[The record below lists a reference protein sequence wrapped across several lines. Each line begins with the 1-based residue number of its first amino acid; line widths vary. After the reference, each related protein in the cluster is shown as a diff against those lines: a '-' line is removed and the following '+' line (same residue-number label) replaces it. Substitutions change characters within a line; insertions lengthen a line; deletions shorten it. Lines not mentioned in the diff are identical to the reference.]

1 MVKVFYYVA
10 AMLLLAAT
18 SCSSDSENSVVTP
31 QTSVPVTVRV
41 DGFTQSLEDFSG
53 SSRRAAVP
61 VTSYDNVKAIT
72 LAFYDA
78 NGVEQC
84 KMEQLRDDNTTYT
97 TFGEFS
103 CSLPIG
109 SYTLV
114 AIARG
119 LQPNDVFSLNSPS
132 EAVYGG
138 LTRETFAG
146 TQAVV
151 ISSTSAQNQN
161 ISLNRVCAR
170 LIIETSDVRPAGIAK
185 IRTTYGQGSKTFSP
199 TTGFATDNNGF
210 VIVNTPNAAVGSTIT
225 FGSYAFLTGNTQTM
239 DITIETL
246 DANDEVVF
254 SQVVHDVPFKRNR
267 VTRLQGALFSTSV
280 ASAIQVETAWEN
292 EEVVNF

>member
-53 SSRRAAVP
+53 SSHRAAQSVE
-61 VTSYDNVKAIT
+61 SYSNVKAIT

-84 KMEQLRDDNTTYT
+84 KMEQLRDDHTTYT
-97 TFGEFS
+97 SFGEFS

-119 LQPNDVFSLNSPS
+119 LLPNDVFTLNSAV

-146 TQAVV
+146 TKAVV
-151 ISSTSAQNQN
+151 INSTSAQNQN
-161 ISLNRVCAR
+161 ISLNRVCAK
-170 LIIETSDVRPAGIAK
+170 LTIATNDVRPTSIAK

-210 VIVNTPNAAVGSTIT
+210 VIINTPSIIGEPIAIS
-225 FGSYAFLTGNTQTM
+225 SYVFLTENTQTM

-246 DANDEVVF
+246 DANDQVVF
-254 SQVVHDVPFKRNR
+254 STVVHDVPFKRNR
-267 VTRLQGALFSTSV
+267 VTKLQGSLFSSSV

>member
-1 MVKVFYYVA
+1 MLKKLHYVA

-18 SCSSDSENSVVTP
+18 SCSNESEKSVVTP
-31 QTSVPVTVRV
+31 QTSVPVTVQV

-53 SSRRAAVP
+53 SSHRAAQSVE
-61 VTSYDNVKAIT
+61 SYDNVKAIT

-84 KMEQLRDDNTTYT
+84 KMEQLRDDHTTYT
-97 TFGEFS
+97 TFGGFS

-119 LQPNDVFSLNSPS
+119 LQPNDVFSLNSPV

-146 TQAVV
+146 TKAVV
-151 ISSTSAQNQN
+151 ISSTSVQNQN
-161 ISLNRVCAR
+161 ISLNRVCAK
-170 LIIETSDVRPAGIAK
+170 LSIATNDVRPTSIAK
-185 IRTTYGQGSKTFSP
+185 IRTTYGHGSKTFSP

-210 VIVNTPNAAVGSTIT
+210 VITNTPSKVGEPITI
-225 FGSYAFLTGNTQTM
+225 GSYVFLTENTQTM

-246 DANDEVVF
+246 DANDQVVF
-254 SQVVHDVPFKRNR
+254 STVVHDVPFKRNR
-267 VTRLQGALFSTSV
+267 VTKLQGSLFSSSV

>member
-53 SSRRAAVP
+53 SSHRAAQSVE
-61 VTSYDNVKAIT
+61 SYSNVKAIT

-84 KMEQLRDDNTTYT
+84 KMEQLRDDHTTYT
-97 TFGEFS
+97 SFGEFS

-119 LQPNDVFSLNSPS
+119 LLPNDVFTLNSAV

-146 TQAVV
+146 TKAVV
-151 ISSTSAQNQN
+151 INSTSAQNQN
-161 ISLNRVCAR
+161 ISLNRVCAK
-170 LIIETSDVRPAGIAK
+170 LTIATNDVRPAGIAK

-210 VIVNTPNAAVGSTIT
+210 VIINTPSIVGEPIAIS
-225 FGSYAFLTGNTQTM
+225 SYVFLTENTQTM

-246 DANDEVVF
+246 DANDQVVF
-254 SQVVHDVPFKRNR
+254 STVVHDVPFKRNR
-267 VTRLQGALFSTSV
+267 VTKLQGSLFSSSV

>member
-1 MVKVFYYVA
+1 MLKKLHYVA

-18 SCSSDSENSVVTP
+18 SCSNERENSVVTP

-53 SSRRAAVP
+53 SSHRAAQSVE
-61 VTSYDNVKAIT
+61 SYSNVKAIT

-84 KMEQLRDDNTTYT
+84 KMEQVREDNTTYT

-119 LQPNDVFSLNSPS
+119 LLPNDVFSLNSPV

-146 TQAVV
+146 TKAVV
-151 ISSTSAQNQN
+151 ISSTSVQNQN
-161 ISLNRVCAR
+161 ISLNRVCAK
-170 LIIETSDVRPAGIAK
+170 LSIATNDVRPTSIAK

-210 VIVNTPNAAVGSTIT
+210 VIINTPSKVGEPITI
-225 FGSYAFLTGNTQTM
+225 GSYVFLTENTQTM

-246 DANDEVVF
+246 DANDQVVF
-254 SQVVHDVPFKRNR
+254 STVVHDVPFKRNR
-267 VTRLQGALFSTSV
+267 VTKLQGSLFSSSV

>member
-53 SSRRAAVP
+53 SSHRAAQSVE
-61 VTSYDNVKAIT
+61 SYSNVKAIT

-84 KMEQLRDDNTTYT
+84 KMEQLRDDHTTYT
-97 TFGEFS
+97 SFGEFS

-119 LQPNDVFSLNSPS
+119 LLPTDVFTINSAV

-146 TQAVV
+146 TKAVV
-151 ISSTSAQNQN
+151 INSTSAQNQN
-161 ISLNRVCAR
+161 ISLNRVCAK
-170 LIIETSDVRPAGIAK
+170 LTIATNDVRPTSIAK

-210 VIVNTPNAAVGSTIT
+210 VIINTPSIVGEPIAIS
-225 FGSYAFLTGNTQTM
+225 SYVFLTENTQTM

-246 DANDEVVF
+246 DANDQVVF
-254 SQVVHDVPFKRNR
+254 STVVHDVPFKRNR
-267 VTRLQGALFSTSV
+267 VTKLQGSLFSSSV

>member
-53 SSRRAAVP
+53 SSHRAAQSVE
-61 VTSYDNVKAIT
+61 SYSNVKAIT

-84 KMEQLRDDNTTYT
+84 KMEQLRDDHTTYT
-97 TFGEFS
+97 SFGEFS

-119 LQPNDVFSLNSPS
+119 LLPNDVFTLNSAV

-146 TQAVV
+146 TKAVV
-151 ISSTSAQNQN
+151 INSTSAQNQN
-161 ISLNRVCAR
+161 ISLNRVCAK
-170 LIIETSDVRPAGIAK
+170 LTIETNDVRPAGIAK
-185 IRTTYGQGSKTFSP
+185 IRTTYGHGSKTFSP

-210 VIVNTPNAAVGSTIT
+210 VIINTPSIVGEPIAIS
-225 FGSYAFLTGNTQTM
+225 SYAFLTENTQTM

-246 DANDEVVF
+246 DANDQVVF
-254 SQVVHDVPFKRNR
+254 STVVHDVPFKRNR
-267 VTRLQGALFSTSV
+267 VTKLQGSLFSSSV

>member
-53 SSRRAAVP
+53 SSHRAAQSVE
-61 VTSYDNVKAIT
+61 SYSNVKAIT

-84 KMEQLRDDNTTYT
+84 KMEQLRDDHTTYT
-97 TFGEFS
+97 SFGEFS

-119 LQPNDVFSLNSPS
+119 LLPNDVFTLNSAV

-146 TQAVV
+146 TKAVV
-151 ISSTSAQNQN
+151 INSTSAQNQN
-161 ISLNRVCAR
+161 ISLNRVCAK
-170 LIIETSDVRPAGIAK
+170 LTIATNDVRPTSIAK

-210 VIVNTPNAAVGSTIT
+210 VIINTPSIVGEPIAIS
-225 FGSYAFLTGNTQTM
+225 SYAFLTENTQTM

-246 DANDEVVF
+246 DANDQVVF
-254 SQVVHDVPFKRNR
+254 STVVHDVPFKRNR
-267 VTRLQGALFSTSV
+267 VTKLQGSLFSSSV

>member
-53 SSRRAAVP
+53 SSHRAAQSVE
-61 VTSYDNVKAIT
+61 SYSSVKAIT

-84 KMEQLRDDNTTYT
+84 KMEQLRDDHTTYT
-97 TFGEFS
+97 SFGEFS

-119 LQPNDVFSLNSPS
+119 LLPNDVFTLNSAV

-146 TQAVV
+146 TKAVV
-151 ISSTSAQNQN
+151 INSTSAQNQN
-161 ISLNRVCAR
+161 ISLNRVCAK
-170 LIIETSDVRPAGIAK
+170 LTIATNDVRPTSIAK

-210 VIVNTPNAAVGSTIT
+210 VIINTPSIVGEPIAIS
-225 FGSYAFLTGNTQTM
+225 SYVFLTENTQTM

-246 DANDEVVF
+246 DANDQVVF
-254 SQVVHDVPFKRNR
+254 STVVHDVPFKRNR
-267 VTRLQGALFSTSV
+267 VTKLQGSLFSSSV

>member
-53 SSRRAAVP
+53 SSHRAAQSVE
-61 VTSYDNVKAIT
+61 SYSNVKAIT

-84 KMEQLRDDNTTYT
+84 KMEQLRDDHTTYT
-97 TFGEFS
+97 SFGEFS

-119 LQPNDVFSLNSPS
+119 LLPNDVFTLNSAV

-146 TQAVV
+146 TKAVV
-151 ISSTSAQNQN
+151 INSTSAQNQN
-161 ISLNRVCAR
+161 ISLNRVCAK
-170 LIIETSDVRPAGIAK
+170 LTIATNDVRPTSIAK

-210 VIVNTPNAAVGSTIT
+210 VIINTPSIVGEPIAIS
-225 FGSYAFLTGNTQTM
+225 SYVFLTENTQTM

-246 DANDEVVF
+246 DANDQVVF
-254 SQVVHDVPFKRNR
+254 STVVHDVPFKRNR
-267 VTRLQGALFSTSV
+267 VTKLQGSLFSSSV
-280 ASAIQVETAWEN
+280 ASAIQVETAWEQD
-292 EEVVNF
+292 EVIPF

>member
-53 SSRRAAVP
+53 SSHRAAQSVE
-61 VTSYDNVKAIT
+61 SYSNVKAIT

-84 KMEQLRDDNTTYT
+84 KMEQLRDDHTTYT
-97 TFGEFS
+97 SFGEFS

-119 LQPNDVFSLNSPS
+119 LLPNDVFTLNSAV

-146 TQAVV
+146 TKAVV
-151 ISSTSAQNQN
+151 INSTSAQNQN
-161 ISLNRVCAR
+161 ISLNRVCAK
-170 LIIETSDVRPAGIAK
+170 LTIATNDVRPTSIAK

-210 VIVNTPNAAVGSTIT
+210 VIINTPSIVGEPIAIS
-225 FGSYAFLTGNTQTM
+225 SYAFLTENTQTM

-246 DANDEVVF
+246 DANDQVV
-254 SQVVHDVPFKRNR
+254 SSKVVHDVPFKRNR
-267 VTRLQGALFSTSV
+267 VTRLHGALFSASV

>member
-53 SSRRAAVP
+53 SSHRAAQSVE
-61 VTSYDNVKAIT
+61 SYSNVKAIT

-84 KMEQLRDDNTTYT
+84 KMEQLRDDHTTYT
-97 TFGEFS
+97 SFGEFS

-119 LQPNDVFSLNSPS
+119 LLPNDVFTLNSAV

-146 TQAVV
+146 TKAVV

-170 LIIETSDVRPAGIAK
+170 LVIETSDVRPAGIAK

-210 VIVNTPNAAVGSTIT
+210 VIINTPSIVGEPIAIS
-225 FGSYAFLTGNTQTM
+225 SYAFLTENTQTM

-246 DANDEVVF
+246 DANDQVVF
-254 SQVVHDVPFKRNR
+254 STVVHDVPFKRNR
-267 VTRLQGALFSTSV
+267 VTKLQGSLFSSSV

>member
-53 SSRRAAVP
+53 SSHRAAQSVE
-61 VTSYDNVKAIT
+61 SYSNVKAIT

-84 KMEQLRDDNTTYT
+84 KMEQLRDDHTTYT
-97 TFGEFS
+97 SFGEFS

-119 LQPNDVFSLNSPS
+119 LLPNDVFTLNSAV

-146 TQAVV
+146 TKAVV
-151 ISSTSAQNQN
+151 INSTSAQNQN
-161 ISLNRVCAR
+161 ISLNRVCAK
-170 LIIETSDVRPAGIAK
+170 LTIATNDVRPTCIAK

-210 VIVNTPNAAVGSTIT
+210 VIINTPSIVGEPIAIS
-225 FGSYAFLTGNTQTM
+225 SYAFLTENTQTM

-246 DANDEVVF
+246 DANDQVVF
-254 SQVVHDVPFKRNR
+254 STVVHDVPFKRNR
-267 VTRLQGALFSTSV
+267 VTKLQGSLFSSSV

>member
-53 SSRRAAVP
+53 SSHRAAQSVE
-61 VTSYDNVKAIT
+61 SYSNVKAIT

-84 KMEQLRDDNTTYT
+84 KMEQLRDDHTTYT
-97 TFGEFS
+97 SFGEFS

-119 LQPNDVFSLNSPS
+119 LLPNDVFTLNSAV

-146 TQAVV
+146 TKAVV
-151 ISSTSAQNQN
+151 INSTSAQNQN
-161 ISLNRVCAR
+161 ISLNRVCAK
-170 LIIETSDVRPAGIAK
+170 LTIETNDVRPAGIAK
-185 IRTTYGQGSKTFSP
+185 VRTTYGQGSKTFSP

-210 VIVNTPNAAVGSTIT
+210 VIINTPSIVGEPIAIS
-225 FGSYAFLTGNTQTM
+225 SYVFLTENTQTM

-246 DANDEVVF
+246 DANDQVVF
-254 SQVVHDVPFKRNR
+254 STVVHDVPFKRNR
-267 VTRLQGALFSTSV
+267 VTKLQGSLFSSSV

>member
-53 SSRRAAVP
+53 SSHRAAQSVE
-61 VTSYDNVKAIT
+61 SYSNVKAIT

-84 KMEQLRDDNTTYT
+84 KMEQLRDDHTTYT
-97 TFGEFS
+97 SFGEFS

-119 LQPNDVFSLNSPS
+119 LLPNDVFTLNSAV

-146 TQAVV
+146 TKAVV
-151 ISSTSAQNQN
+151 INSTSAQNQN
-161 ISLNRVCAR
+161 ISLNRVCAK
-170 LIIETSDVRPAGIAK
+170 LTIATNDVRPAGIAK

-210 VIVNTPNAAVGSTIT
+210 VIINTPSIVGEPIAIS
-225 FGSYAFLTGNTQTM
+225 SYAFLTENTQTM

-246 DANDEVVF
+246 DANDQVVF
-254 SQVVHDVPFKRNR
+254 STVVHDVPFKRNR
-267 VTRLQGALFSTSV
+267 VTKLQGSLFSSSV

>member
-53 SSRRAAVP
+53 SSHRAAQSVE
-61 VTSYDNVKAIT
+61 SYSNVKAIT

-84 KMEQLRDDNTTYT
+84 KMEQLRDDHTTYT
-97 TFGEFS
+97 SFGEFS

-119 LQPNDVFSLNSPS
+119 LLPNDVFTLNSAV

-146 TQAVV
+146 TKAVV
-151 ISSTSAQNQN
+151 INSTSAQNQN
-161 ISLNRVCAR
+161 ISLNRVCAK
-170 LIIETSDVRPAGIAK
+170 LTIATNDVRPTSIAK

-210 VIVNTPNAAVGSTIT
+210 VIINTPSIVGEPIAIS
-225 FGSYAFLTGNTQTM
+225 SYAFLTENTQTM

-246 DANDEVVF
+246 DANDQVV
-254 SQVVHDVPFKRNR
+254 SSKVVHDVPFKRNR
-267 VTRLQGALFSTSV
+267 VTRLHGVLFSASV

>member
-53 SSRRAAVP
+53 SSHRAAQSVE
-61 VTSYDNVKAIT
+61 SYSNVKAIT

-84 KMEQLRDDNTTYT
+84 KMEQLRDDHTTYT
-97 TFGEFS
+97 SFGEFS

-119 LQPNDVFSLNSPS
+119 LLPNDVFTLNSAV

-146 TQAVV
+146 TKAVV
-151 ISSTSAQNQN
+151 INSTSAQNQN
-161 ISLNRVCAR
+161 ISLNRVCAK
-170 LIIETSDVRPAGIAK
+170 LTIATNDVRPAGIAK

-210 VIVNTPNAAVGSTIT
+210 VIINTPSIVGEPIAIS
-225 FGSYAFLTGNTQTM
+225 SYVFLTENTQTM

-246 DANDEVVF
+246 DANDQVVF
-254 SQVVHDVPFKRNR
+254 STVVHDVPFKRNR
-267 VTRLQGALFSTSV
+267 VTRLHGALFSASV

>member
-53 SSRRAAVP
+53 SSHRAAQSVE
-61 VTSYDNVKAIT
+61 SYSNVKAIT

-84 KMEQLRDDNTTYT
+84 KMEQLRDDHTTYT

-119 LQPNDVFSLNSPS
+119 LLPNDVFTLNSAV

-138 LTRETFAG
+138 STRETFAG
-146 TQAVV
+146 TKAVV
-151 ISSTSAQNQN
+151 INSTSAQNQN
-161 ISLNRVCAR
+161 ISLNRVCAK
-170 LIIETSDVRPAGIAK
+170 LTIATNDVRPTSIAK

-210 VIVNTPNAAVGSTIT
+210 VIINTPSIVGEPIAIS
-225 FGSYAFLTGNTQTM
+225 SYAFLTENTQTM

-246 DANDEVVF
+246 DANDQVV
-254 SQVVHDVPFKRNR
+254 SSKVVHDVPFKRNR
-267 VTRLQGALFSTSV
+267 VTRLYGALFSSSV

>member
-53 SSRRAAVP
+53 SSHRAAQSVE
-61 VTSYDNVKAIT
+61 SYSSVKAIT

-84 KMEQLRDDNTTYT
+84 KMEQLREDNTTYT

-119 LQPNDVFSLNSPS
+119 LLPNDVFTLNSAV

-138 LTRETFAG
+138 STRETFAG
-146 TQAVV
+146 TKAVV
-151 ISSTSAQNQN
+151 INSTSAQNQN
-161 ISLNRVCAR
+161 ISLNRVCAK
-170 LIIETSDVRPAGIAK
+170 LTIETSDVRPAGIAK
-185 IRTTYGQGSKTFSP
+185 VRTTYGQGSKTFSP

-210 VIVNTPNAAVGSTIT
+210 VIVNTPSTAAGNIITI
-225 FGSYAFLTGNTQTM
+225 GSYVFLTGNTQTM

-267 VTRLQGALFSTSV
+267 VTRLHGALFSASV

>member
-53 SSRRAAVP
+53 SSHRAAQSVE
-61 VTSYDNVKAIT
+61 SYSNVKAIT

-84 KMEQLRDDNTTYT
+84 KMEQLRDDHTTYT
-97 TFGEFS
+97 SFGEFS

-119 LQPNDVFSLNSPS
+119 LQPNDVFNLNSAV

-146 TQAVV
+146 TKAVV
-151 ISSTSAQNQN
+151 INSTSAQNQN
-161 ISLNRVCAR
+161 ISLNRVCAK
-170 LIIETSDVRPAGIAK
+170 LTIATNDVRPTSIAK

-210 VIVNTPNAAVGSTIT
+210 VIINTPSIVGEPIAIS
-225 FGSYAFLTGNTQTM
+225 SYVFLTENTQTM

-246 DANDEVVF
+246 DANDQVVF
-254 SQVVHDVPFKRNR
+254 STVVHDVPFKRNR
-267 VTRLQGALFSTSV
+267 VTKLQGSLFSSSV

>member
-53 SSRRAAVP
+53 SSHRAAQSVE
-61 VTSYDNVKAIT
+61 SYSNVKAIT

-84 KMEQLRDDNTTYT
+84 KMEQLRDDHTTYT
-97 TFGEFS
+97 SFGEFS

-119 LQPNDVFSLNSPS
+119 LLPNDVFTLNSAV

-146 TQAVV
+146 TKAVV
-151 ISSTSAQNQN
+151 INSTSAQNQN
-161 ISLNRVCAR
+161 ISLNRVCAK
-170 LIIETSDVRPAGIAK
+170 LTIATNDVRPTSIVK

-210 VIVNTPNAAVGSTIT
+210 VIINTPSIVGEPIAIS
-225 FGSYAFLTGNTQTM
+225 SYVFLTENTQTM

-246 DANDEVVF
+246 DANDQVVF
-254 SQVVHDVPFKRNR
+254 STVVHDVPFKRNR
-267 VTRLQGALFSTSV
+267 VTKLQGSLFSSSV

>member
-53 SSRRAAVP
+53 SSHRAAQSVE
-61 VTSYDNVKAIT
+61 SYSNVKAIT

-84 KMEQLRDDNTTYT
+84 KMEQLRDDHTTYT
-97 TFGEFS
+97 SFGEFS

-119 LQPNDVFSLNSPS
+119 LLPNDVFTLNSAV

-146 TQAVV
+146 TKAVV
-151 ISSTSAQNQN
+151 INSTSAQNQN
-161 ISLNRVCAR
+161 ISLNRVCAK
-170 LIIETSDVRPAGIAK
+170 LTIETSDVRPAGIAK
-185 IRTTYGQGSKTFSP
+185 VRTTYGQGSKTFSP

-210 VIVNTPNAAVGSTIT
+210 VIINTPSIVGEPIAIS
-225 FGSYAFLTGNTQTM
+225 SYAFLTENTQTM

-246 DANDEVVF
+246 DANDQVVF
-254 SQVVHDVPFKRNR
+254 STVVHDVPFKRNR
-267 VTRLQGALFSTSV
+267 VTKLQGSLFSSSV

>member
-53 SSRRAAVP
+53 SSHRAAQSVE
-61 VTSYDNVKAIT
+61 SYSNVKAIT

-84 KMEQLRDDNTTYT
+84 KMEQLRDDHTTYT
-97 TFGEFS
+97 SFGEFS

-119 LQPNDVFSLNSPS
+119 LQPNDVFTLNSAV

-146 TQAVV
+146 TKAVV
-151 ISSTSAQNQN
+151 INSTSAQNQN
-161 ISLNRVCAR
+161 ISLNRVCAK
-170 LIIETSDVRPAGIAK
+170 LTIATNDVRPTSIAK

-210 VIVNTPNAAVGSTIT
+210 VIINTPSIVGEPIAIS
-225 FGSYAFLTGNTQTM
+225 SYVFLTENTQTM

-246 DANDEVVF
+246 DANDQVVF
-254 SQVVHDVPFKRNR
+254 STVVHDVPFKRNR
-267 VTRLQGALFSTSV
+267 VTKLQGSLFSSSV

>member
-1 MVKVFYYVA
+1 MLKKLHYVA

-18 SCSSDSENSVVTP
+18 SCSNESENRVVTP

-53 SSRRAAVP
+53 SSHRAAQSVE
-61 VTSYDNVKAIT
+61 SYDNVKAIT

-84 KMEQLRDDNTTYT
+84 KMEQLRDDHTTYT

-119 LQPNDVFSLNSPS
+119 LQPNDVFSLNSPV

-146 TQAVV
+146 TKAVV
-151 ISSTSAQNQN
+151 ISSTSVQNQN
-161 ISLNRVCAR
+161 ISLNRVCAK
-170 LIIETSDVRPAGIAK
+170 LSIATNDVRPTSIAK

-210 VIVNTPNAAVGSTIT
+210 VIINTPSKVGEPIAIS
-225 FGSYAFLTGNTQTM
+225 SYVFLTENTQTM

-246 DANDEVVF
+246 DANDQVVF
-254 SQVVHDVPFKRNR
+254 STVVHDVPFKRNR
-267 VTRLQGALFSTSV
+267 VTKLQGSLFSSSV

>member
-1 MVKVFYYVA
+1 MKIMFIYVA
-10 AMLLLAAT
+10 VMLLLAAT
-18 SCSSDSENSVVTP
+18 SCSNESENSVVTP

-53 SSRRAAVP
+53 SSHRAAQSVE
-61 VTSYDNVKAIT
+61 SYSNVKAIT

-84 KMEQLRDDNTTYT
+84 KMEQLRDDHTTYT

-119 LQPNDVFSLNSPS
+119 LQPNDVFSLNSPV

-146 TQAVV
+146 TKAVV
-151 ISSTSAQNQN
+151 ISSTSVQNQN
-161 ISLNRVCAR
+161 ISLNRVCAK
-170 LIIETSDVRPAGIAK
+170 LSIATNDVRPTSIAK
-185 IRTTYGQGSKTFSP
+185 IRTTYGHGSKTFSP

-210 VIVNTPNAAVGSTIT
+210 VIINTPSIVGEPIAIS
-225 FGSYAFLTGNTQTM
+225 SYVFLTENTQTM

-246 DANDEVVF
+246 DANDQVVF
-254 SQVVHDVPFKRNR
+254 STVVHDVPFKRNR
-267 VTRLQGALFSTSV
+267 VTKLQGSLFSSSV

>member
-53 SSRRAAVP
+53 SSHRAAQSVE
-61 VTSYDNVKAIT
+61 SYSNVKAIT

-84 KMEQLRDDNTTYT
+84 KMEQLRDDHTTYT
-97 TFGEFS
+97 SFGEFS

-119 LQPNDVFSLNSPS
+119 LQPNDVFTLNSAV

-146 TQAVV
+146 TKAVV
-151 ISSTSAQNQN
+151 INSTSAQNQN
-161 ISLNRVCAR
+161 ISLNRVCAK
-170 LIIETSDVRPAGIAK
+170 LTIATNDVRPTSIAK

-210 VIVNTPNAAVGSTIT
+210 VIVNTPSTAAGNIIAIS
-225 FGSYAFLTGNTQTM
+225 SYAFLTENTQTM

-246 DANDEVVF
+246 DANDQVV
-254 SQVVHDVPFKRNR
+254 SSKVVHDVPFKRNR
-267 VTRLQGALFSTSV
+267 VTKLQGSLFSSSV

>member
-53 SSRRAAVP
+53 SSHRAAQSVE
-61 VTSYDNVKAIT
+61 SYSNVKAIT

-84 KMEQLRDDNTTYT
+84 KMEQLRDDHTTYT
-97 TFGEFS
+97 SFGEFS

-119 LQPNDVFSLNSPS
+119 LQPNDVFTLNSAV

-146 TQAVV
+146 TKAVV
-151 ISSTSAQNQN
+151 INSTSAQNQN
-161 ISLNRVCAR
+161 ISLNRVCAK
-170 LIIETSDVRPAGIAK
+170 LTIATNDVRPTSIAK

-210 VIVNTPNAAVGSTIT
+210 VIINTPSIVGEPIAIS
-225 FGSYAFLTGNTQTM
+225 SYAFLTENTQTM

-246 DANDEVVF
+246 DANDQVV
-254 SQVVHDVPFKRNR
+254 SSKVVHDVPFKRNR
-267 VTRLQGALFSTSV
+267 VTRLHGALFSASV

>member
-53 SSRRAAVP
+53 SSHRAAQSVE
-61 VTSYDNVKAIT
+61 SYSNVKAIT

-84 KMEQLRDDNTTYT
+84 KMEQLRDDHTTYT
-97 TFGEFS
+97 SFGEFS

-119 LQPNDVFSLNSPS
+119 LLPNDVFTLNSAV

-146 TQAVV
+146 TKAVV
-151 ISSTSAQNQN
+151 INSTSAQNQN
-161 ISLNRVCAR
+161 ISLNRVCAK
-170 LIIETSDVRPAGIAK
+170 LTIATNDVRPTSIAK

-210 VIVNTPNAAVGSTIT
+210 VIINTPSIVGEPIAIS
-225 FGSYAFLTGNTQTM
+225 SYVFLTENTQTM

-246 DANDEVVF
+246 DANDQVVF
-254 SQVVHDVPFKRNR
+254 STVVHDVPFKRNR
-267 VTRLQGALFSTSV
+267 VTKLQGSLFSSSV

>member
-1 MVKVFYYVA
+1 M
-10 AMLLLAAT
+10 
-18 SCSSDSENSVVTP
+18 E
-31 QTSVPVTVRV
+31 
-41 DGFTQSLEDFSG
+41 
-53 SSRRAAVP
+53 
-61 VTSYDNVKAIT
+61 SYSNVKAIT

-84 KMEQLRDDNTTYT
+84 KMEQLRDDHTTYT

-119 LQPNDVFSLNSPS
+119 LQPNDVFSLNSPV

-146 TQAVV
+146 TKAVV
-151 ISSTSAQNQN
+151 ISSTSVQNQN
-161 ISLNRVCAR
+161 ISLNRVCAK
-170 LIIETSDVRPAGIAK
+170 LTIATNDVRPTSIAK

-210 VIVNTPNAAVGSTIT
+210 VIVNTPSTAAGNIITI
-225 FGSYAFLTGNTQTM
+225 GSYVFLTGNTQTM

-246 DANDEVVF
+246 DANDQVVF
-254 SQVVHDVPFKRNR
+254 STVVHDVPFKRNR
-267 VTRLQGALFSTSV
+267 VTKLHGAIFSASV

>member
-53 SSRRAAVP
+53 SSHRAAQSVE
-61 VTSYDNVKAIT
+61 SYSNVKAIT

-84 KMEQLRDDNTTYT
+84 KMEQLRDDHTTYT
-97 TFGEFS
+97 SFGEFS

-119 LQPNDVFSLNSPS
+119 LLPNDVFTLNSAV

-146 TQAVV
+146 TKAVV
-151 ISSTSAQNQN
+151 INSTSAQNQN
-161 ISLNRVCAR
+161 ISLNRVCAK
-170 LIIETSDVRPAGIAK
+170 LTIETSDVRPAGIAK
-185 IRTTYGQGSKTFSP
+185 VRTTYGQGSKTFSP

-210 VIVNTPNAAVGSTIT
+210 VIVNTPSTAAGNIITI
-225 FGSYAFLTGNTQTM
+225 GSYVFLTGNTQTM

-246 DANDEVVF
+246 DANDQVVF
-254 SQVVHDVPFKRNR
+254 STVVHDVPFKRNR
-267 VTRLQGALFSTSV
+267 VTKLQGSLFSSSV

>member
-1 MVKVFYYVA
+1 MLKKLHYVA

-53 SSRRAAVP
+53 SSHRAAVP

-84 KMEQLRDDNTTYT
+84 KMEQLRDDDSNYT

-103 CSLPIG
+103 CRLPIG

-119 LQPNDVFSLNSPS
+119 LQPNDVFTLNSPS

-146 TQAVV
+146 TKAVV

-170 LIIETSDVRPAGIAK
+170 LVIETSDVRPAGIAK
-185 IRTTYGQGSKTFSP
+185 VRTTYGQGSK
-199 TTGFATDNNGF
+199 TGFATDNNGF
-210 VIVNTPNAAVGSTIT
+210 VVVNTPGAAVGSTIT
-225 FGSYAFLTGNTQTM
+225 FGSYVFLTGNTQTM

-254 SQVVHDVPFKRNR
+254 SQVVHNVPFKRNR

-280 ASAIQVETAWEN
+280 ASAIQVETAWEQD
-292 EEVVNF
+292 EVIPF

>member
-18 SCSSDSENSVVTP
+18 SCSNDSENSVVTP

-53 SSRRAAVP
+53 SSHRAAQSVE
-61 VTSYDNVKAIT
+61 SYANVKAIT

-97 TFGEFS
+97 SFGEFS

-119 LQPNDVFSLNSPS
+119 LQPNDVFTLNSAV

-146 TQAVV
+146 TKAVV
-151 ISSTSAQNQN
+151 INSTSAQNQN
-161 ISLNRVCAR
+161 ISLNRVCAK
-170 LIIETSDVRPAGIAK
+170 LTIETSDVRPAGIAK
-185 IRTTYGQGSKTFSP
+185 VRTTYGQGSKTFSP

-210 VIVNTPNAAVGSTIT
+210 VIVNTPSTAAGNIIAIS
-225 FGSYAFLTGNTQTM
+225 SYVFLTENTQTM

-246 DANDEVVF
+246 DANDQVV
-254 SQVVHDVPFKRNR
+254 SSKVVHDVPFKRNR
-267 VTRLQGALFSTSV
+267 VTRLHGALFSASV

>member
-53 SSRRAAVP
+53 SSHRAAQSVE
-61 VTSYDNVKAIT
+61 SYSNVKAIT

-84 KMEQLRDDNTTYT
+84 KMEQLRDDHTTYT
-97 TFGEFS
+97 SFGEFS

-119 LQPNDVFSLNSPS
+119 LLPNDVFTLNSAV

-146 TQAVV
+146 TKAVV
-151 ISSTSAQNQN
+151 INSTSAQNQN
-161 ISLNRVCAR
+161 ISLNRVCAK
-170 LIIETSDVRPAGIAK
+170 LTIETSDVRPAGIAK
-185 IRTTYGQGSKTFSP
+185 VRTTYGQGSKTFSP

-210 VIVNTPNAAVGSTIT
+210 VIVNTPSTAAGNIITI
-225 FGSYAFLTGNTQTM
+225 GSYVFLTGNTQTM

-267 VTRLQGALFSTSV
+267 VTRLHGALFSASV

>member
-53 SSRRAAVP
+53 SSHRAAQSVE
-61 VTSYDNVKAIT
+61 SYSNVKAIT

-84 KMEQLRDDNTTYT
+84 KMEQLRDDHTTYT
-97 TFGEFS
+97 SFGEFS

-119 LQPNDVFSLNSPS
+119 LQPNDVFTLNSAV

-146 TQAVV
+146 TKAVV
-151 ISSTSAQNQN
+151 INSTSAQNQN
-161 ISLNRVCAR
+161 ISLNRVCAK
-170 LIIETSDVRPAGIAK
+170 LTIATNDVRPTSIAK
-185 IRTTYGQGSKTFSP
+185 IRTTYGHGSKTFSP

-210 VIVNTPNAAVGSTIT
+210 VIINTPSIVGEPIAIS
-225 FGSYAFLTGNTQTM
+225 SYVFLTENTQTM

-246 DANDEVVF
+246 DANDQVVF
-254 SQVVHDVPFKRNR
+254 STVVHDVPFKRNR
-267 VTRLQGALFSTSV
+267 VTKLQGSLFSSSV

>member
-53 SSRRAAVP
+53 SSHRAAQSVE
-61 VTSYDNVKAIT
+61 SYSNVKAIT

-84 KMEQLRDDNTTYT
+84 KMEQLRDDHTTYT
-97 TFGEFS
+97 SFGEFS

-119 LQPNDVFSLNSPS
+119 LLPNDVFTLNSAV

-146 TQAVV
+146 TKAVV
-151 ISSTSAQNQN
+151 INSTSAQNQN
-161 ISLNRVCAR
+161 ISLNRVCAK
-170 LIIETSDVRPAGIAK
+170 LTIETSDVRPAGIAK
-185 IRTTYGQGSKTFSP
+185 VRTTYGQGSKTFSP

-210 VIVNTPNAAVGSTIT
+210 VIVNTPSTAAGNIIAIS
-225 FGSYAFLTGNTQTM
+225 SYAFLTENTQTM

-246 DANDEVVF
+246 DANDQVV
-254 SQVVHDVPFKRNR
+254 SSKVVHDVPFKRNR
-267 VTRLQGALFSTSV
+267 VTRLHGALFSASV

>member
-53 SSRRAAVP
+53 SSHRAAQSVE
-61 VTSYDNVKAIT
+61 SYSNVKAIT

-84 KMEQLRDDNTTYT
+84 KMEQLRDDHTTYT
-97 TFGEFS
+97 SFGEFS

-119 LQPNDVFSLNSPS
+119 LLPNDVFTLNSAV

-146 TQAVV
+146 TKAVV
-151 ISSTSAQNQN
+151 INSTSAQNQN
-161 ISLNRVCAR
+161 ISLNRVCAK
-170 LIIETSDVRPAGIAK
+170 LTIETSDVRPAGIAK
-185 IRTTYGQGSKTFSP
+185 VRTTYGQGSKTFSP

-210 VIVNTPNAAVGSTIT
+210 VIINTPSIVGEPIAIS
-225 FGSYAFLTGNTQTM
+225 SYVFLTENTQTM

-246 DANDEVVF
+246 DANDQVVF
-254 SQVVHDVPFKRNR
+254 STVVHDVPFKRNR
-267 VTRLQGALFSTSV
+267 VTKLQGSLFSSSV

>member
-1 MVKVFYYVA
+1 
-10 AMLLLAAT
+10 
-18 SCSSDSENSVVTP
+18 
-31 QTSVPVTVRV
+31 V

-53 SSRRAAVP
+53 SSHRAAQSVE
-61 VTSYDNVKAIT
+61 SYSNVKAIT

-84 KMEQLRDDNTTYT
+84 KMEQLRDDHTTYT
-97 TFGEFS
+97 SFGEFS

-119 LQPNDVFSLNSPS
+119 LQPNDVFTLNSAV

-146 TQAVV
+146 TKAVV
-151 ISSTSAQNQN
+151 INSTSAQNQN
-161 ISLNRVCAR
+161 ISLNRVCAK
-170 LIIETSDVRPAGIAK
+170 LTIATNDVRPTSIAK

-210 VIVNTPNAAVGSTIT
+210 VIINTPSIVGEPIAIS
-225 FGSYAFLTGNTQTM
+225 SYVFLTENTQTM

-246 DANDEVVF
+246 DANDQVVL
-254 SQVVHDVPFKRNR
+254 STVVHDVPFKRNR
-267 VTRLQGALFSTSV
+267 VTKLQGSLFSSSV